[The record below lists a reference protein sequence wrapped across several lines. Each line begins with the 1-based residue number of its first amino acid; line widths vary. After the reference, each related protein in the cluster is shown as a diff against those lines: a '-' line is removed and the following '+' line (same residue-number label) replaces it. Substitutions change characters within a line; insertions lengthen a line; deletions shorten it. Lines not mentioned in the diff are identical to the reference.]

1 MIETLLGGVFG
12 GALRLVPEVLKFLD
26 RGNDRKH
33 ELAMLARHIELDKMR
48 GEQALALARV
58 EADQARETFDGEA
71 FLAAIKS
78 QFQPSGVPW
87 VDAMSAFIR
96 PFLTIYWCVGLYSV
110 ALLAQFVL
118 LKERLE
124 TAGNDAAVWAAVV
137 GLWGPDEK
145 AIVGSMFAFWFA
157 DRALRSR
164 WAKR

>member
-87 VDAMSAFIR
+87 VDALSAFIR
-96 PFLTIYWCVGLYSV
+96 PFLTLYWCVVLYTA
-110 ALLAQFVL
+110 ALWAQFVT
-118 LKERLE
+118 LK
-124 TAGNDAAVWAAVV
+124 AGGADNAAAIIA
-137 GLWGPDEK
+137 LWGPDEK
-145 AIVGSMFAFWFA
+145 AIAGTMFAFWFA

-164 WAKR
+164 WARR